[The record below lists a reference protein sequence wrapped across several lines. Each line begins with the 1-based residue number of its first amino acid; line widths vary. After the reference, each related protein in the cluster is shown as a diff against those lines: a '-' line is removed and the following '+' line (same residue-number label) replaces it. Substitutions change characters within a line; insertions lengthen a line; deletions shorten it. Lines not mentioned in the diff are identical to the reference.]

1 MAAETPAASKGLLGS
16 LAAFATTL
24 VDIAHT
30 RLELLSTDLEE
41 DRERLFSLVALYLTA
56 MFFFAV
62 GLVLVAIF
70 LVVAFWETHRLI
82 ALGSL
87 AGFFLLLGVLAGG
100 FALRM
105 AKTKPKLFSASLLEL
120 FKDRQTLDPD

>member
-1 MAAETPAASKGLLGS
+1 MAEESKGLLGS
-16 LAAFATTL
+16 LTAFASTL
-24 VDIAHT
+24 VDVAHT

-41 DRERLFSLVALYLTA
+41 DRERLFSLVALYLAA

-62 GLVLVAIF
+62 GLVLAAIF

-87 AGFFLLLGVLAGG
+87 AGLFLLAGALAGG
-100 FALRM
+100 FAIRM
-105 AKTKPKLFSASLLEL
+105 AKTKPKLFSSSLLEL
-120 FKDRQTLDPD
+120 LKDKEKLDSD

>member
-1 MAAETPAASKGLLGS
+1 MAEESKGLLGS
-16 LAAFATTL
+16 LAAFASTL
-24 VDIAHT
+24 VDVAYT

-41 DRERLFSLVALYLTA
+41 DRERLFSLVALYLAA

-62 GLVLVAIF
+62 GLVLAAIF

-87 AGFFLLLGVLAGG
+87 AGLFLLAGALAGG
-100 FALRM
+100 FAIRM
-105 AKTKPKLFSASLLEL
+105 AKTKPKLFSSSLLEL
-120 FKDRQTLDPD
+120 LKDKEKLDSD

>member
-1 MAAETPAASKGLLGS
+1 MAEEGKGLLSS
-16 LAAFATTL
+16 LAAFASTL
-24 VDIAHT
+24 VDVVHT

-41 DRERLFSLVALYLTA
+41 DRERLFSLVVLYLAA

-62 GLVLVAIF
+62 GLVLAAIF

-87 AGFFLLLGVLAGG
+87 AGLFLLAGALAGS
-100 FALRM
+100 FAIRM

-120 FKDRQTLDPD
+120 LRDRQTLNSD

>member
-1 MAAETPAASKGLLGS
+1 MVDETPAASKGLLES

-41 DRERLFSLVALYLTA
+41 DREHLFSLVTLYVAA
-56 MFFFAV
+56 MFFLAV

-87 AGFFLLLGVLAGG
+87 AVFFLLMG
-100 FALRM
+100 FAAIGFAIHK
-105 AKTKPKLFSASLLEL
+105 AKTKPKLLSASLLEL
-120 FKDRQTLDPD
+120 FKDKEKLDSD